1 MVHGFL
7 LLYNQKWELWGKC
20 MLGNNANN
28 NAKYLGAY
36 ENILPL
42 VHIVHFKLFLINA
55 MHE

>member
-1 MVHGFL
+1 
-7 LLYNQKWELWGKC
+7 

-42 VHIVHFKLFLINA
+42 VHIVNFKQFLINA
-55 MHE
+55 MHEKSHEYYYVTNIYVVLPLC